1 MKKYPLG
8 NYGLSIVLGALFLL
22 CWGLQ
27 TYYGWLTYKSE
38 EQQHGQVAKFWGED
52 SYRDQWMASTME
64 NWQSEF
70 LQLFSF
76 VILTALLIHRGSH
89 ESKDSDDAQEE
100 QLKRMEKKLDELMA
114 AYQALNERKTS

>member
-8 NYGLSIVLGALFLL
+8 NYGLSIVLGILFLA
-22 CWGLQ
+22 CWAAQ

-38 EQQHGQVAKFWGED
+38 EQQHGHAAKFWGED
-52 SYRDQWMASTME
+52 SYRDQWLASTME

-76 VILTALLIHRGSH
+76 VILTAILIHRGSH
-89 ESKDSDDAQEE
+89 ESKDADDAQDE
-100 QLKRMEKKLDELMA
+100 QLKRIEKKLDELMT
-114 AYQALNERKTS
+114 AYQAQPKPRA